1 MTRPQD
7 AATEA
12 LAEALA
18 GAEREHKEF
27 RRGQKAKTGMNRRLY
42 GRYMETAVD
51 LRIWL
56 EAAGYVIRKARKS
69 G

>member
-12 LAEALA
+12 LADLTEACAKADGYSSA
-18 GAEREHKEF
+18 GSERAYYMISAQIIFEEM
-27 RRGQKAKTGMNRRLY
+27 KAR
-42 GRYMETAVD
+42 
-51 LRIWL
+51 
-56 EAAGYVIRKARKS
+56 GYVIRKARKS

>member
-12 LAEALA
+12 LADVI
-18 GAEREHKEF
+18 GVRK
-27 RRGQKAKTGMNRRLY
+27 Y
-42 GRYMETAVD
+42 GRELPVTNANTRLMREGD
-51 LRIWL
+51 MF
-56 EAAGYVIRKARKS
+56 EAQQIIKGLQARGYVIRKARKS